1 MLLFRPGHNRREGEN
16 GKKKKKIKE
25 ETKKEEGNERERN
38 IWREI
43 CPVLPEPTNP
53 QDHPGYKWKHAKKK
67 RGNAFHR
74 AATFHLSAL
83 KMPGYHFQNLYKN
96 TAFYPQFPLVTNHF
110 LLAIHFKKLWQKSAL
125 GKQHVISIPRGK
137 LVSSH
142 SESWLVNKS
151 INPFWQCHQIKHR
164 LFGGRGEGFGQG
176 KKQLQ
181 RNDRSLNS
189 KKIINPKWE
198 KTQTLQRKIIIK
210 TPHQPHF
217 SISSSIW
224 IGPVSTSSEGASIF
238 HMGEKKNPFP
248 ITQLWQIIFFV
259 PNPIQKINHLPS
271 RVWGEKS

>member
-1 MLLFRPGHNRREGEN
+1 MESQGTGQKERKPHPSSGLPVPWRGKTMQNSPSHGAGRGGIWGTGAAEPCGKAVSPRGAAASCSQTPAWDFFVPTVHFLMGLRVVCGAFLWIQDISLTKCLRYYSSDLVTIGES
-16 GKKKKKIKE
+16 GKMQKKKIKE
-25 ETKKEEGNERERN
+25 ETKKEGNGRERN

-151 INPFWQCHQIKHR
+151 INSF
-164 LFGGRGEGFGQG
+164 L
-176 KKQLQ
+176 
-181 RNDRSLNS
+181 
-189 KKIINPKWE
+189 
-198 KTQTLQRKIIIK
+198 TM
-210 TPHQPHF
+210 
-217 SISSSIW
+217 SSD
-224 IGPVSTSSEGASIF
+224 
-238 HMGEKKNPFP
+238 
-248 ITQLWQIIFFV
+248 
-259 PNPIQKINHLPS
+259 
-271 RVWGEKS
+271 